1 VSAEQT
7 EQRRWAV
14 TVSYTTEETYY
25 VDAEDEDEAE
35 DKALDECGEDNAE
48 VLNCRQIA
56 GSPKRTRT
64 VKLTDGRTLEIP
76 KGCVLAG
83 DGDNGVYFVRV
94 VGAGGRWWTNGHVV
108 VEALEVEGH
117 APNEHL
123 ALRKPIEEIAGGMS
137 DHGCR
142 VESHAEVIT
151 GESLSCVEMR
161 AGALRAQ
168 IQAVYWPLVYDPA
181 VGLEPRILGSGDP
194 VLGVRE
200 GRVVAAV
207 MPVRQ

>member
-1 VSAEQT
+1 VNAEQT

-14 TVSYTTEETYY
+14 TVEETYY

-35 DKALDECGEDNAE
+35 DKALDECDSYDAK
-48 VLNCRQIA
+48 VVHTKQIA
-56 GSPKRTRT
+56 GSRPKRTRT

-83 DGDNGVYFVRV
+83 DGDNGVDFVRV

-117 APNEHL
+117 AHNEHL

-142 VESHAEVIT
+142 VESHAEVIA

-168 IQAVYWPLVYDPA
+168 IQAIYWPLVYDPA
-181 VGLEPRILGSGDP
+181 VSLEPRITSELEP